1 MCQKLVVMAVAT
13 DCEECNKK
21 ALVCLREV
29 GNEWSTG
36 NCVTEDSS
44 VCFFAEKRDGQT
56 VYERDRR

>member
-21 ALVCLREV
+21 ALVCLS
-29 GNEWSTG
+29 EWSTG

-44 VCFFAEKRDGQT
+44 VCFFAEKRDG
-56 VYERDRR
+56 

>member
-21 ALVCLREV
+21 ALVCLSETSATNGPQGTV
-29 GNEWSTG
+29 SQKTQ
-36 NCVTEDSS
+36 
-44 VCFFAEKRDGQT
+44 KRDGQT

>member
-21 ALVCLREV
+21 ALVCLS
-29 GNEWSTG
+29 EWSTG